1 MISVLKVGSSYDKR
15 QYQFKRFLF
24 FDAWGQIM
32 TNIEPVKVWYKAY
45 KTKTL

>member
-1 MISVLKVGSSYDKR
+1 MIKGNTNLKGS
-15 QYQFKRFLF
+15 FF